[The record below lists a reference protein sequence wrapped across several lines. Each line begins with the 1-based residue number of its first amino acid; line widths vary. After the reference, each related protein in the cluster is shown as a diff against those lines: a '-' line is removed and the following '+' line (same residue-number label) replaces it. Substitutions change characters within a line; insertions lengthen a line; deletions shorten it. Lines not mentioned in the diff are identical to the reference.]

1 MQQTLLASTTA
12 NPVPRPFPAAL
23 PVRSR
28 TTGANAMVAAQDST
42 FRQTPA
48 RRAASGTQH
57 ARNARPRAALAALL
71 GIGGWHMGVQ
81 RHGFERRDE
90 RVINGTINIL

>member
-12 NPVPRPFPAAL
+12 KLVPRPSLAAL

-28 TTGANAMVAAQDST
+28 TTGGNALVAAQDSI

-57 ARNARPRAALAALL
+57 ARNARQLAALAALL

-81 RHGFERRDE
+81 RHGFERRDD